1 MDAVADAVLER
12 ARPSPEAV
20 VLAWAGGA
28 LHDRQ
33 ASQALQVLGA
43 IRQDDDPRVVRA
55 GSLVRLAGPADRR
68 AGRAGGRAAGGRPAE
83 AGRGGAG

>member
-1 MDAVADAVLER
+1 MSAVDAVADAVLER

-33 ASQALQVLGA
+33 ASRALQVLGA
-43 IRQDDDPRVVRA
+43 DP
-55 GSLVRLAGPADRR
+55 
-68 AGRAGGRAAGGRPAE
+68 AGR
-83 AGRGGAG
+83 